1 LPHISDDHNSSYQKI
16 STRLESLKSQIID
29 NRETL
34 RLSPCAGSG
43 PAGGTNLQDP
53 YKWCV
58 RWLCFG
64 LHYSLTCSS
73 MGSASASRSISVKP
87 AQRSSNKRENN
98 LCYSC
103 ITLRMCIDFTEGSTA
118 VYLSLHISHHTRHC
132 GAQAYVHLS
141 LGFEPT
147 WPSLLCCP
155 QLLHR
160 VVSTG
165 LLQSWHSQCWSRR
178 SWLTSGVSGPQR
190 QSTAKP
196 RAFAREVWPRGHE
209 VPAARPARGGSY

>member
-1 LPHISDDHNSSYQKI
+1 VQGPDPRGAQTCKIHINGVFAGYVLGPKRAARASDVDR
-16 STRLESLKSQIID
+16 TPF
-29 NRETL
+29 L
-34 RLSPCAGSG
+34 R
-43 PAGGTNLQDP
+43 
-53 YKWCV
+53 K
-58 RWLCFG
+58 

-73 MGSASASRSISVKP
+73 MGSASASRSISVKST
-87 AQRSSNKRENN
+87 QRSSNKREND

-103 ITLRMCIDFTEGSTA
+103 ITLRMCIDFAEDSTA
-118 VYLSLHISHHTRHC
+118 VYLSIHISHHTRHC

-178 SWLTSGVSGPQR
+178 SWLASGVPGPQR

-209 VPAARPARGGSY
+209 VPAVRPARGGTY